1 MNTLKSPLPPREE
14 SFLGTQPIAP
24 LLARLSVPAMIG
36 MIVNALY
43 NLIDTIFVG
52 QGVGPL
58 AIAGLGIAFPIQML
72 IGGFAQMYGVGAASI
87 VSRRLGEQ
95 DEQAAADA
103 AGTSLTIT
111 VVTALIITTLGLMFI
126 DPLLM
131 IFGSTQDILP
141 YAGDYLS
148 IILFGSVFLSLSMSS
163 NNIIR
168 AEGQSKI
175 AMMIMIIGTG
185 SNILLDPIFIFA
197 LDMGI
202 RGAATATV
210 ISQVAS
216 ATFAIL
222 FFARKRSRL
231 PFTRKSFR
239 LRPRIISEIT
249 VLGLPTFVR
258 QTGTSIMTMSVNNML
273 RIFGGDI
280 AIAAYGMISK
290 LRIFF
295 LMPIFGIVQGFQPI
309 AGYNYGA
316 KKTDRVKQV
325 LFLGIGVATAMGTVF
340 MAIIEIFPRLLL
352 SMFTSEAALLDL
364 ATPALRI
371 AMMAVPF
378 IGIQT
383 VGATL
388 FQSIGKSVPAL
399 FLGLSRQFIFLIPL
413 ILILPRIFGL
423 GGVWIA
429 FPIAD
434 TLATIVTS
442 IWLFY
447 EIRHLRRI
455 HFEMMNPVEKFPNLS
470 E

>member
-1 MNTLKSPLPPREE
+1 MNDRTPTPTLRAE
-14 SFLGTQPIAP
+14 SFLGTQSMPS
-24 LLARLSVPAMIG
+24 LLARMSVPAMIG

-43 NLIDTIFVG
+43 NLVDTIFVG
-52 QGVGPL
+52 QGVGSL
-58 AIAGLGIAFPIQML
+58 AIAGLSIAFPVQML
-72 IGGFAQMYGVGAASI
+72 IGGFAQMYGVGSASI

-103 AGTSLTIT
+103 AGTALTATIL
-111 VVTALIITTLGLMFI
+111 TALIITAIGLMFI
-126 DPLLM
+126 EPLL
-131 IFGSTQDILP
+131 ILFGSTEDILP
-141 YAGDYLS
+141 YAKDYLS

-175 AMMIMIIGTG
+175 SMIIMIIGTG

-210 ISQVAS
+210 ISQIAS
-216 ATFAIL
+216 ALFAIL
-222 FFARKRSRL
+222 FFARKKSCL
-231 PFTRKSFR
+231 PFRKSSFR
-239 LRPRIISEIT
+239 LQPRVLAEIMS
-249 VLGLPTFVR
+249 LGLPTFVR
-258 QTGTSIMTMSVNNML
+258 QTGTSLMTMSVNNML
-273 RIFGGDI
+273 NIFGGDI

-290 LRIFF
+290 LLIFF

-325 LFLGIGVATAMGTVF
+325 LYLGIGVASAMGLLFVL
-340 MAIIEIFPRLLL
+340 IIELFPRLLL
-352 SMFTSEAALLDL
+352 SMFTSDAALLDL
-364 ATPALRI
+364 AAPALRI
-371 AMMAVPF
+371 VMMALPF
-378 IGIQT
+378 IGIQA

-388 FQSIGKSVPAL
+388 FQSIGKSLPAL
-399 FLGLSRQFIFLIPL
+399 FLGLSRQFFFLIPL
-413 ILILPRIFGL
+413 ILVLPRMFGL
-423 GGVWIA
+423 AGIWIA

-434 TLATIVTS
+434 TLSTIVTS

-447 EIRHLRRI
+447 EIRHLKRL
-455 HFEMMNPVEKFPNLS
+455 HFEMMNPVEKYPVL
-470 E
+470 